1 VGGHDLPAAAPRAR
15 RITLAM
21 KSRPLRSLRV
31 ALAAMFLSALA
42 AGPAS
47 ADSSQVKRDWP
58 QEKCFRYG
66 RDWSEALRRFGRDGL
81 SADFVA
87 ANAAFIGSGCL
98 NPEKICPRSA
108 KDRRLADVLAIRV
121 VNEGMST
128 TFLPFDCPR

>member
-1 VGGHDLPAAAPRAR
+1 
-15 RITLAM
+15 M
-21 KSRPLRSLRV
+21 KSRPLRCLRV

-42 AGPAS
+42 AGPAR